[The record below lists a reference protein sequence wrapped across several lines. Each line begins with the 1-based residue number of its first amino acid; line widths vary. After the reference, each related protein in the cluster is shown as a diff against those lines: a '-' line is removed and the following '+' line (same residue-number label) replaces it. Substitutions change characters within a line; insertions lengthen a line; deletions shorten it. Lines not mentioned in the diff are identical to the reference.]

1 MDKFCSDIIRSEFS
15 CSLPLQMLYGSGGFS
30 AMGQEVLLMGSTMEE
45 GVYGLI
51 QAPEKTH
58 RWTYQLS
65 GSMQKRFNWQKLS
78 IGMNASYSWMNS
90 ELLVEK
96 AKKPYGLKVPCRCFH
111 LAGTATIT
119 VLCRTVRYRVMRGLR
134 RG

>member
-1 MDKFCSDIIRSEFS
+1 
-15 CSLPLQMLYGSGGFS
+15 
-30 AMGQEVLLMGSTMEE
+30 MGQEVLLMGSTMEE

-96 AKKPYGLKVPCRCFH
+96 AKKPYGLKNCNLGVSCSLSPLSLLSLSGNCNYNR
-111 LAGTATIT
+111 
-119 VLCRTVRYRVMRGLR
+119 
-134 RG
+134 